1 MCFFFLW
8 KGKGKMGNDQH
19 SERDARIRRQEE
31 ERARQKRE
39 AERRR
44 KEEERK
50 RQEEEE
56 RKRRQQEAEERAKQA
71 ALEAAQSGWQ
81 PPQGEDKKTSTQAAQ
96 FGWQPPQMQ
105 KQAEEKEGAPQAQ
118 GKPYARTLMDNVLAH
133 EGDTGDPFL
142 MELNRDSWEQEYRE
156 GRIKAF
162 KEAVGQLAGQ
172 LMSGEVKPAEG
183 TGKQGNWTDGD
194 LSDPFLQ
201 GLFGEEELKNEF
213 VQGQMEQFM
222 PALERRIAQLR
233 DKVNPSSARRESPL
247 GDKVNPSAATRQG
260 ESPQGERGRA
270 GAEGPLGGKVSG
282 QTEEEPQQKDTAYGT
297 NMVYTM
303 DKDDKTA
310 STEAA
315 QSGWQAPQGNEK
327 TASTEAAQSGWQP
340 PQGNDKTASTQA
352 AQSGWQPPQ
361 GEDKKA
367 SLEAAQF
374 GWQPPQGNDKTAS
387 TQAAQFGWQAPQGNE
402 KTASTQAAQFGWQ
415 PPQGNDKKAS
425 LEAAQS
431 GWQPPQGDDKKT
443 STQAAQF
450 GWQPPQGTGKTASTE
465 TAQFGWQPPQEPKNS
480 NEIDWTQEYDA
491 QPQAE
496 PPQPPPPQPK
506 PEGTISNEANNK
518 TQYTDWEKLLNDP
531 VSKILAPVISKIEST
546 LQGALGKGVKPDG
559 TPIYKYPDWTDE
571 DVRTWYESAGSVNE
585 KLEEIS
591 SQISGVKDNPD
602 IEGIGEAVYLSED
615 DAAKAFAE
623 IAKNKPD
630 WDTNEYAAM
639 MVTVKVP
646 QTDPTGRMYVAER
659 TLLLPVM
666 EGGKSN
672 VIMPVMEQYLKFAG
686 VVTSEAGIPVTGV
699 SFIHSHPAHGGGIVD
714 EFSNGDRIVGMLPGV
729 ANMYR
734 VNGDSGQIWRYNEWE
749 EQMYG
754 EDYDYKKNENIKDSG
769 GYLYNKTYNGIK
781 IN

>member
-1 MCFFFLW
+1 M
-8 KGKGKMGNDQH
+8 GKEQH

-44 KEEERK
+44 KEEERRRKEEEERK

-81 PPQGEDKKTSTQAAQ
+81 PPQGEDKKASTQAAQFGWQPPQGDDKKASTQAAQFGWQPPQGDDKKASTEAAQ

-105 KQAEEKEGAPQAQ
+105 KQEGEKEGAPQAQ

-233 DKVNPSSARRESPL
+233 
-247 GDKVNPSAATRQG
+247 
-260 ESPQGERGRA
+260 
-270 GAEGPLGGKVSG
+270 GKVSG

-303 DKDDKTA
+303 DKD
-310 STEAA
+310 
-315 QSGWQAPQGNEK
+315 GK

-352 AQSGWQPPQ
+352 AQFGWQPPQ
-361 GEDKKA
+361 GNDKTA
-367 SLEAAQF
+367 STETAQF

-387 TQAAQFGWQAPQGNE
+387 LEGAQ
-402 KTASTQAAQFGWQ
+402 SGWQ

-425 LEAAQS
+425 
-431 GWQPPQGDDKKT
+431 
-443 STQAAQF
+443 TQA
-450 GWQPPQGTGKTASTE
+450 
-465 TAQFGWQPPQEPKNS
+465 AQFGWQPPQEPKNS

-571 DVRTWYESAGSVNE
+571 DIRTWYESAGSVNE

-639 MVTVKVP
+639 MVTVKMP

-659 TLLLPVM
+659 TLLLPVT

-754 EDYDYKKNENIKDSG
+754 GDYWDINKTKDSG